1 MTLESI
7 GCKCNLTY
15 INNYIKTAFLCAP
28 SRQTHDWLC
37 AEFHRRRSAY
47 AVRQWMD
54 ACGGT
59 PYIQDSSSNISSRK
73 QSISNQRGM
82 MKHGY
87 LLYVHDESVTPKFP
101 ASQDISAFQCAVC
114 AINVSI
120 TNALPPESREPWFNI
135 DHSKIIWRMARSP
148 HISPIAA
155 RVWFN
160 STHNL
165 VTWGFRSPCTWN
177 GVRRC

>member
-1 MTLESI
+1 MILVSI
-7 GCKCNLTY
+7 GCKRNLTY
-15 INNYIKTAFLCAP
+15 INNYLKTAFLCAP

-59 PYIQDSSSNISSRK
+59 PYMQESFSNISSRK

-87 LLYVHDESVTPKFP
+87 LLYVHDEWVTSKFP
-101 ASQDISAFQCAVC
+101 AAQDIRLSMRCLRHQRV
-114 AINVSI
+114 
-120 TNALPPESREPWFNI
+120 
-135 DHSKIIWRMARSP
+135 DHKRFPAWISGNPGSTWIIKKKYD
-148 HISPIAA
+148 
-155 RVWFN
+155 VWQDRP
-160 STHNL
+160 T
-165 VTWGFRSPCTWN
+165 FRQSQRQYDS
-177 GVRRC
+177 VLRII

>member
-59 PYIQDSSSNISSRK
+59 PYMQDSSSNISSRK

-101 ASQDISAFQCAVC
+101 ASQDICLSMRCLRHQRA
-114 AINVSI
+114 
-120 TNALPPESREPWFNI
+120 
-135 DHSKIIWRMARSP
+135 DHKRSP
-148 HISPIAA
+148 AWISG
-155 RVWFN
+155 
-160 STHNL
+160 TL
-165 VTWGFRSPCTWN
+165 VQHRSFKNNMTYGKITPHFAN
-177 GVRRC
+177 RSASMIQFYA